1 MADLEEYKR
10 KELLIKYIRKL
21 EYRLEEVE
29 RQKRLFDSVGSNRM
43 QG

>member
-10 KELLIKYIRKL
+10 KEPLIKYIRKL

-29 RQKRLFDSVGSNRM
+29 RQKRVFDSVGSNRM

>member
-10 KELLIKYIRKL
+10 KEPLIKYIRKL

-29 RQKRLFDSVGSNRM
+29 RQRVFDSVGSNRM